1 MMKKY
6 IVDTFRCNVYKLNE
20 TLENK
25 LNELQEKHRIGFNVE
40 SINMFE
46 YEEEEYEE
54 IIKEVKVVLTY
65 SIGKYGVRNV

>member
-46 YEEEEYEE
+46 YEEEEYGET
-54 IIKEVKVVLTY
+54 IKEVKVVLTY

>member
-46 YEEEEYEE
+46 YEEEEYGET
-54 IIKEVKVVLTY
+54 IKEIKVVLTY

>member
-46 YEEEEYEE
+46 YEEEEYGET
-54 IIKEVKVVLTY
+54 IKEIKVILTY